1 MEKAVLIGL
10 ILKNTSP
17 WQAEETLQELAQLTE
32 SAGAEVLHVVQQ
44 KRDVPDS
51 SLYMGKG
58 KVEEVRLLMEESGA
72 DVVVIDA
79 ELTPSQ
85 GRNLEEALECKVVD
99 RTALILDIFATRAR
113 SKEGKLQVELAQLN
127 YLLPRLT
134 GKGTSMS
141 RLGGGIGTRGP
152 GETKLEMDRRRIRRR
167 ISNLNKEIENIKK
180 HRAVQRQA
188 RKKNRIPTIALV
200 GYTNAGKS
208 TLFNSLTQSLTFTE
222 DKLFA
227 TLDPLL
233 RKARLPGGQ
242 EIIVADTVGF
252 IKKLPHFL
260 VASFRATLEEVKEAD
275 LLLNVTDIS
284 HPFMEEQMV
293 SVLRVLKDIYKGESY
308 EILPVFN
315 KTDLLQDEGGILR
328 LKREYPDSVLISA
341 LKKENIAG
349 LLRVVEDK
357 LKIIR
362 VRSEFK

>member
-1 MEKAVLIGL
+1 MEKAVLVGL
-10 ILKNTSP
+10 SLKNASD
-17 WQAEETLQELAQLTE
+17 WQTEETLQELEQLAK
-32 SAGAEVLHVVQQ
+32 SAGAKVLHVAQQ
-44 KRDVPDS
+44 KRDVPDR
-51 SLYMGKG
+51 SLYLGKG
-58 KVEEVRLLMEESGA
+58 KVEEIQLLVEESGA

-85 GRNLEEALECKVVD
+85 GRNLEEALACKVVD

-180 HRAVQRQA
+180 HRTVQRQS
-188 RKKNRIPTIALV
+188 RKKNRIPTLALV

-208 TLFNSLTQSLTFTE
+208 TLFNSLTQSFTFTE

-242 EIIVADTVGF
+242 DIVVADTVGF

-284 HPFMEEQMV
+284 HPFMEEQMT
-293 SVLRVLKDIYKGESY
+293 SVLSVLKDIYKEDTY

-315 KTDLLQDEGGILR
+315 KSDLLQDDAGLLR
-328 LKREYPDSVLISA
+328 LKREYPDSVLVSA
-341 LKKENIAG
+341 LKKANMDE

-357 LKIIR
+357 LKVIR
-362 VRSEFK
+362 ARSEFR